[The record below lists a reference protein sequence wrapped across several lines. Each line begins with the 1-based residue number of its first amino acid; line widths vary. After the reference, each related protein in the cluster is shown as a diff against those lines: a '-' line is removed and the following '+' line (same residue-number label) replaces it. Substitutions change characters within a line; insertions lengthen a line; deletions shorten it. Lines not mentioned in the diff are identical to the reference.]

1 MVKKPHTLF
10 LESSMSEDSDGD
22 GSLTSEEIEESQ
34 RDYEGSGK

>member
-1 MVKKPHTLF
+1 MLF
-10 LESSMSEDSDGD
+10 VESSTFEDCDSD